1 MIDCCEPCMVHSYA
15 QPEES
20 LLMRLPKGPS
30 WKRAGVDLCQHAG
43 KMYLVYDAHSNY
55 PEVEE
60 LNSTTALAVISK
72 LSTIFARHGIP
83 LVVLNDN
90 GPQFTSREF
99 MIMTYNMLLSPRFPQ
114 SNGLAEE
121 EVQKCTMKKT
131 CCAGGEFYFWTE
143 QSHEATRTTTEA
155 LPNLRPGD
163 VVRPRSDLLTCR

>member
-1 MIDCCEPCMVHSYA
+1 MLEKLHAGHLGINKSKAHLIMFWPGISRGVTDMIDCCEPCMVHSYA

-30 WKRAGVDLCQHAG
+30 WKRAGADMCQHAG

-60 LNSTTALAVISK
+60 LNSTTALAVISR
-72 LSTIFARHGIP
+72 LSAIFARHGIP

-99 MIMTYNMLLSPRFPQ
+99 MIMTYNMLLRVLGFRNQ
-114 SNGLAEE
+114 TGL
-121 EVQKCTMKKT
+121 
-131 CCAGGEFYFWTE
+131 
-143 QSHEATRTTTEA
+143 
-155 LPNLRPGD
+155 LRRRCKNVP
-163 VVRPRSDLLTCR
+163 